1 MIVGVPREIKVQEH
15 RVGMTPAGVR
25 TLVEDGH
32 RVLVQAAAGAG
43 SGLSDAQ
50 YLQAGGTLCHDP
62 AELYATAELVVKV
75 KEPLSPEY
83 PLLRPEQ
90 LLFTYL
96 HLAPDARQAQALLA
110 SGCTAIAY
118 ETVTRADG
126 TLPLLTP
133 MSEIAGRMAPQVGAH
148 WLQKEQGGKGVLLAG
163 APGVR
168 PGRVVILGAG
178 TVGSNALRIAVGMG
192 ADVTVFDIDPV
203 RLAALDDHYGNRIHT
218 LIANSQTVE
227 EEVPR
232 ADLLIG
238 AVLVAGAQAPKLV
251 ARELVARM
259 EPGSVIVD
267 VAVDQGGCIATIH
280 PTTHSNPVYCAE
292 DVLHYGVANMPGA
305 VSRTSTFALTN
316 ATLPFVRQLAAEG
329 FGACLN
335 HPELLAGVN
344 VHNGA
349 ITHPA
354 VAQALGLP
362 CRPAEFLS
370 GRRFPAGQE

>member
-1 MIVGVPREIKVQEH
+1 
-15 RVGMTPAGVR
+15 
-25 TLVEDGH
+25 
-32 RVLVQAAAGAG
+32 VQA
-43 SGLSDAQ
+43 
-50 YLQAGGTLCHDP
+50 
-62 AELYATAELVVKV
+62 E
-75 KEPLSPEY
+75 
-83 PLLRPEQ
+83 
-90 LLFTYL
+90 
-96 HLAPDARQAQALLA
+96 ALLA

-118 ETVTRADG
+118 ETVTRGDG

-192 ADVTVFDIDPV
+192 ADVTVFDIEPG
-203 RLAALDDHYGNRIHT
+203 RLAALDDHFGNRIHT
-218 LIANSQTVE
+218 LVANSQTIE

-238 AVLVAGAQAPKLV
+238 AVLVAGAQAPQLV
-251 ARELVARM
+251 PRELVARM

-267 VAVDQGGCIATIH
+267 VAVDQGGCVATTR
-280 PTTHSNPVYCAE
+280 PTTHDRPVYLE
-292 DVLHYGVANMPGA
+292 TGVLHYGVANMPGA

-316 ATLPFVRQLAAEG
+316 ATLPYVRQLAGEG
-329 FGACLN
+329 FAACQQ
-335 HPELLAGVN
+335 HPDLRQGVN
-344 VHNGA
+344 VHAGA

-354 VAQALGLP
+354 VAWALGRP
-362 CRPAEFLS
+362 CRPL
-370 GRRFPAGQE
+370 PL

>member
-1 MIVGVPREIKVQEH
+1 MIVGVPKELKIQEH

-32 RVLVQAAAGAG
+32 RVLVQSGAG
-43 SGLSDAQ
+43 TASGLSDDQ
-50 YLQAGGTLCHDP
+50 YQQAGATLCDDP
-62 AELYATAELVVKV
+62 AALYADAALLVKV
-75 KEPLSPEY
+75 KEPLPPEY
-83 PLLRPEQ
+83 PLLRPGQ

-96 HLAPDARQAQALLA
+96 HLAAEPAQATALLA

-118 ETVTRADG
+118 ETVTRPDG
-126 TLPLLTP
+126 SLPLLTP

-148 WLQKEQGGKGVLLAG
+148 WLQKEQGGKGVLLGG

-192 ADVTVFDIDPV
+192 ADVTVLDVDPT
-203 RLAALDDHYGNRIHT
+203 RLALLDDHYGNRIHT
-218 LIANSQTVE
+218 LIANSQTIE

-238 AVLVAGAQAPKLV
+238 AVLVAGAHAPQLV
-251 ARELVARM
+251 GRDLVARM

-267 VAVDQGGCIATIH
+267 VAVDQGGCVATTRA
-280 PTTHSNPVYCAE
+280 TTHADPVYTV
-292 DVLHYGVANMPGA
+292 DGVLHYGVANMPGA

-316 ATLPFVRQLAAEG
+316 ATLPYVRQLAGAG
-329 FGACLN
+329 FAACRQN
-335 HPELLAGVN
+335 PELRAGVN
-344 VHNGA
+344 IHAGA
-349 ITHPA
+349 VTHPA
-354 VAQALGLP
+354 VAKALGLP
-362 CRPAEFLS
+362 L
-370 GRRFPAGQE
+370 QKLV